1 MKNIDLIEENRKE
14 PVAKT
19 VLTCRTSGKLTNPIP
34 VDSYERQNSSVDG
47 QNGSARG

>member
-1 MKNIDLIEENRKE
+1 MKTIVLIEENRKE
-14 PVAKT
+14 PVANP
-19 VLTCRTSGKLTNPIP
+19 VLMGRTSGKLTNPIP